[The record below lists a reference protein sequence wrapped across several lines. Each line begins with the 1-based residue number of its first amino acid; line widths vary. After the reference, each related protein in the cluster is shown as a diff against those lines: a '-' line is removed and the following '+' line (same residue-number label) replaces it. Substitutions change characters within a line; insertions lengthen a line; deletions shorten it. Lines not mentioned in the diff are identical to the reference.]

1 MLFGIA
7 GAENFDLAGL
17 GLTEEEPTTWIGLLE
32 AVLEART
39 KVDPETVSAGMWNAL
54 LVFAFV
60 LVPSIQGW

>member
-1 MLFGIA
+1 
-7 GAENFDLAGL
+7 LAGL

-39 KVDPETVSAGMWNAL
+39 KVDPDTVSAGMWNAL